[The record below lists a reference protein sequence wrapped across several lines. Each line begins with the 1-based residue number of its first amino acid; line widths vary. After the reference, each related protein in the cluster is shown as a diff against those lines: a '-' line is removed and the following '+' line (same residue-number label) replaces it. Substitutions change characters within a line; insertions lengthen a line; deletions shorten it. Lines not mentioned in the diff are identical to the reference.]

1 MRSAKPLALCLLAL
15 GGLIAAACGR
25 QPKEPD
31 VTQLLADLASPDQE
45 KSGKA
50 SLVILAKGELAVPG
64 LIEMLGNP
72 DAKLRARAATTLWG
86 LGTSARSAAPALAQA
101 LRDPE
106 LDVRRAAATALGNM
120 GAHAEPAV
128 PALIAALKDRDS
140 AVRQLAAMAL
150 GEIGP
155 PAQSALPALAAA
167 ARLEGLRPTALEAQR
182 RIQGGK

>member
-1 MRSAKPLALCLLAL
+1 MRSVKLLALCLLAL
-15 GGLIAAACGR
+15 GCLLGGACRR

-31 VTQLLADLASPDQE
+31 VGQLLADLASSEQE

-50 SLVILAKGELAVPG
+50 SLAILSKGELAVPG
-64 LIEMLGNP
+64 LIEMLAGP

-86 LGTSARSAAPALAQA
+86 LGTSARAAAPALAEA
-101 LRDPE
+101 LKDPDV
-106 LDVRRAAATALGNM
+106 DVRRAAATALGNM

-128 PALIAALKDRDS
+128 PTLIAALKDRDS
-140 AVRQLAAMAL
+140 AVKQLAAKAL

-155 PAQSALPALAAA
+155 PAQAALPALGEA
-167 ARLEGLRPTALEAQR
+167 ARLEGIRPTALEAQR